1 MKLSCRASLIKPSAT
16 LAITAK
22 AKKLKSEGKDIVSFG
37 AGEPDFD
44 TPSYIKDAVKDALD
58 KGFTKYTP
66 VSGIDELKNAIH
78 DKFLTDYG
86 VNYENNE
93 ILVSCGGKHSL
104 YNLFMVLLNDGDEV
118 IIPSPYWVSYTEI
131 VKLAGGVPVLAD
143 TSSNNFK
150 FNLDMLKESFSLK
163 TKAVIINSPSN
174 PTGVLLDE
182 KDLIEIAMFAIEK
195 DILIITDD
203 IYEKIIF
210 DDKKFFNV
218 LMVDK
223 SLKENTV
230 AVNAVSKTY
239 SMTGFRIGYAAGHK
253 EIISAMN
260 NLQSQSTSNPTSF
273 AQYGALAALKGNL
286 DFTMKMKEEFEK
298 RRNYMLDF
306 FENEI
311 KTIKP
316 VRPDGAFYIFADI
329 SEVFKNS
336 GGFIDSSTKFCSYL
350 LDSYLVA
357 AVPGIEFGN
366 DNYIRLSFA
375 TDFNVIKEGL
385 NRIKEAVSIDSLKKL
400 KLK

>member
-22 AKKLKSEGKDIVSFG
+22 AKKLKSEGKDVVGFG

-44 TPSYIKDAVKDALD
+44 TPVYIKNAVKDALD
-58 KGFTKYTP
+58 KGLTKYTP
-66 VSGIDELKNAIH
+66 VSGIDELKSAIH

-104 YNLFMVLLNDGDEV
+104 YNLFMVLLDEGDEV

-131 VKLAGGVPVLAD
+131 VKLAGGVPVLVD
-143 TSSNNFK
+143 TSLNDFK
-150 FNLDMLKESFSLK
+150 FNLDMLKKCYTSK

-174 PTGVLLDE
+174 PTGVMMNE
-182 KDLIEIAMFAIEK
+182 KDLIDIAMFAVEK
-195 DILIITDD
+195 DLLIVTDD

-239 SMTGFRIGYAAGHK
+239 SMTGFRIGYAAGKK

-273 AQYGALAALKGNL
+273 AQYGALAALRGNL
-286 DFTMKMKEEFEK
+286 DFTVKMKEEFEK

-306 FENEI
+306 LATEI

-316 VRPDGAFYIFADI
+316 VKPDGAFYLFVDI
-329 SEVFKNS
+329 SEVLKNS
-336 GGFIDSSTKFCSYL
+336 GGTINSSTKFCSYL
-350 LDSYLVA
+350 LDLYLVA

-366 DNYIRLSFA
+366 DNFIRLSFA
-375 TDFNVIKEGL
+375 TSFDVIKEGL
-385 NRIKEAVSIDSLKKL
+385 RRIKEASKPENLNKGK
-400 KLK
+400 

>member
-1 MKLSCRASLIKPSAT
+1 MKLSCRTSLIKPSAT

-150 FNLDMLKESFSLK
+150 FNLDMLKENFSAK

-182 KDLIEIAMFAIEK
+182 KDIIEIAMFAIEK
-195 DILIITDD
+195 DILIVTDD

-239 SMTGFRIGYAAGHK
+239 SMTG
-253 EIISAMN
+253 
-260 NLQSQSTSNPTSF
+260 
-273 AQYGALAALKGNL
+273 
-286 DFTMKMKEEFEK
+286 
-298 RRNYMLDF
+298 
-306 FENEI
+306 
-311 KTIKP
+311 
-316 VRPDGAFYIFADI
+316 
-329 SEVFKNS
+329 
-336 GGFIDSSTKFCSYL
+336 
-350 LDSYLVA
+350 
-357 AVPGIEFGN
+357 
-366 DNYIRLSFA
+366 
-375 TDFNVIKEGL
+375 
-385 NRIKEAVSIDSLKKL
+385 
-400 KLK
+400 